1 MPDVISTYMGM
12 IMNEDKM
19 KQYIDI
25 SRFANTNDNNPM
37 SPKSQFTILP
47 QFTTNING
55 FEGGCDGVIPGCI
68 ALSTVEIEV
77 QDEIWVAELLDG
89 CAVIDTNFI
98 MSQLGVALAKR
109 LQRLIVKARAQ
120 YFFNKILTP
129 IRNTNKVNGY
139 KLNEVVGNAIASIEA
154 QGYDREYITL
164 VIGETIANEIS
175 TQVHINSNGVGFATN
190 DSTEVG
196 IYYTIE
202 KILTGMFNVSD
213 VVVVPDAVIGGNY
226 DKENPSEYQANVVAL
241 IKDFSLFKVYCETQP
256 TIEMVDHNGYGAF
269 LRKPTPMVKV
279 FGRLGAKTVMPNTV
293 FFGYSQPT
301 TEIATGVATPEVKS
315 GATTSSA
322 FNKKNNH
329 TTKVKAIESDV
340 DTKKT
345 TK

>member
-1 MPDVISTYMGM
+1 MSNDVISTYMGM

-25 SRFANTNDNNPM
+25 SRFANTADNNPL

-89 CAVIDTNFI
+89 CSVIDTNFI
-98 MSQLGVALAKR
+98 MSQLGVALAQR

-129 IRNTNKVNGY
+129 IKDTNNVFGD
-139 KLNEVVGNAIASIEA
+139 KLNDLVANAIASIEA

-164 VIGETIANEIS
+164 VIGETVANEASANIHMPS
-175 TQVHINSNGVGFATN
+175 FGQTGK
-190 DSTEVG
+190 DRTEVG
-196 IYYTIE
+196 VYYTIE
-202 KILTGMFNVSD
+202 TILKGLFNVND
-213 VVVVPDAVIGGNY
+213 VVVVPDAVIAGKYGK
-226 DKENPSEYQANVVAL
+226 DITPEYQANVVAL
-241 IKDFSLFKVYCETQP
+241 VKDFSLFKVYCETQP

-269 LRKPTPMVKV
+269 LRKPTPMIKV
-279 FGRLGAKTVMPNTV
+279 FGRLGAKTVVPNTV
-293 FFGYSQPT
+293 FFGLVLTNLQVS
-301 TEIATGVATPEVKS
+301 EGTPVQEVESK
-315 GATTSSA
+315 ATTSSA

-329 TTKVKAIESDV
+329 TKAVANDV
-340 DTKKT
+340 AKK
-345 TK
+345 

>member
-25 SRFANTNDNNPM
+25 SRFANTNDNNPL

-89 CAVIDTNFI
+89 CSVIDTNFI
-98 MSQLGVALAKR
+98 MSQLGVALAQR

-129 IRNTNKVNGY
+129 IKDT
-139 KLNEVVGNAIASIEA
+139 NEVIGMGINELVANLIASIEA
-154 QGYDREYITL
+154 QGYDRDYITL
-164 VIGETIANEIS
+164 VIGETVANEVSASLHINNQYGGTS
-175 TQVHINSNGVGFATN
+175 FNDTTQVGV
-190 DSTEVG
+190 
-196 IYYTIE
+196 YYTIE
-202 KILTGMFNVSD
+202 QVLKGLFNVSD
-213 VVVVPDAVIGGNY
+213 VVVVPDDVIAGNY
-226 DKENPSEYQANVVAL
+226 DKENQADYEANVVAL
-241 IKDFSLFKVYCETQP
+241 IKDYSLFKVYCETQP
-256 TIEMVDHNGYGAF
+256 TIEMVDHDGYGAF
-269 LRKPTPMVKV
+269 LRKQTPMVKV

-293 FFGYSQPT
+293 FYGKLETRIQISQGT
-301 TEIATGVATPEVKS
+301 TIPAVESK
-315 GATTSSA
+315 ATTSSK

-329 TTKVKAIESDV
+329 ETKAVKENTTK
-340 DTKKT
+340 
-345 TK
+345 

>member
-1 MPDVISTYMGM
+1 MPDVISTYLGM
-12 IMNEDKM
+12 IMDEDKM

-25 SRFANTNDNNPM
+25 SRFANTNDNNPL

-89 CAVIDTNFI
+89 CSVVDAQFI
-98 MSQLGVALAKR
+98 MSQLGVALAQR

-129 IRNTNKVNGY
+129 IKDTNEAHGTNISELVAN
-139 KLNEVVGNAIASIEA
+139 LIASIEA
-154 QGYDREYITL
+154 QGYDRDYITL
-164 VIGETIANEIS
+164 VIGETVAFEVSANLH
-175 TQVHINSNGVGFATN
+175 VSNVFGASFNTN
-190 DSTEVG
+190 DSTQPGV
-196 IYYTIE
+196 YYTIE
-202 KILTGMFNVSD
+202 TILKGLFNVND
-213 VVVVPDAVIGGNY
+213 VVVVPDAAIAGNY
-226 DKENPSEYQANVVAL
+226 DKDNEPKYEANVVAL

-279 FGRLGAKTVMPNTV
+279 FGRLGAKTVVPNTV
-293 FFGYSQPT
+293 FFGNLNTQIQISQGT
-301 TEIATGVATPEVKS
+301 TTKQVESK
-315 GATTSSA
+315 ATTSSA

-329 TTKVKAIESDV
+329 TTKAVAKDV
-340 DTKKT
+340 EKNLTK
-345 TK
+345 

>member
-25 SRFANTNDNNPM
+25 SRFANTADNNPL

-89 CAVIDTNFI
+89 CTVIDTNFI
-98 MSQLGVALAKR
+98 MSQLGVALAQR

-129 IRNTNKVNGY
+129 IKDTNCVQG
-139 KLNEVVGNAIASIEA
+139 LDLSGILANAIASIEA

-164 VIGETIANEIS
+164 VIGETIANEASTSLHINNTLGGTS
-175 TQVHINSNGVGFATN
+175 FSDTTQVGV
-190 DSTEVG
+190 
-196 IYYTIE
+196 YYTIE
-202 KILTGMFNVSD
+202 TILKGLFNVND
-213 VVVVPDAVIGGNY
+213 VVVVPDAVIAGKYGK
-226 DKENPSEYQANVVAL
+226 DIVPEYEANVVAL
-241 IKDFSLFKVYCETQP
+241 VKDFSLFKVYCETQP
-256 TIEMVDHNGYGAF
+256 TIEMVDHDGHGAF
-269 LRKPTPMVKV
+269 LRKLTPMVKV
-279 FGRLGAKTVMPNTV
+279 FGRLGAKTVVPNTV
-293 FFGYSQPT
+293 FFGKKETQIQIAEGTPVPT
-301 TEIATGVATPEVKS
+301 VESK
-315 GATTSSA
+315 ATTSSA

-329 TTKVKAIESDV
+329 TKAVANDV
-340 DTKKT
+340 AKK
-345 TK
+345 

>member
-1 MPDVISTYMGM
+1 MSNDVISTYMGM

-25 SRFANTNDNNPM
+25 SRFANTADNNPL

-89 CAVIDTNFI
+89 CSVIDTNFI
-98 MSQLGVALAKR
+98 MSQLGVALAQR

-120 YFFNKILTP
+120 YSFNKILTP
-129 IRNTNKVNGY
+129 IKDTNNVFGD
-139 KLNEVVGNAIASIEA
+139 KLNDLVANAIASIEA

-164 VIGETIANEIS
+164 VIGETVANEASANIHMPNFGR
-175 TQVHINSNGVGFATN
+175 TSN
-190 DSTEVG
+190 DRTEVG
-196 IYYTIE
+196 VYYTIE
-202 KILTGMFNVSD
+202 TILKGLFNVND
-213 VVVVPDAVIGGNY
+213 VVVVPDAVIAGKYGK
-226 DKENPSEYQANVVAL
+226 DITPAYQANVVAL
-241 IKDFSLFKVYCETQP
+241 VKDFSLFKVYCETQP

-269 LRKPTPMVKV
+269 LRKPTPMIKV
-279 FGRLGAKTVMPNTV
+279 FGRLGAKTVVPNTV
-293 FFGYSQPT
+293 FFGQLQTNLQVS
-301 TEIATGVATPEVKS
+301 EGTPVQEVESK
-315 GATTSSA
+315 ATTSSA

-329 TTKVKAIESDV
+329 TKAVANDV
-340 DTKKT
+340 AKK
-345 TK
+345 